1 MAGFFSSPPVCGAGG
16 RVYYPGASG
25 GVLRGGHAEASPPD
39 HEQHSLPEL
48 RVVERGSGIATQQGV
63 PLVFRRQAE
72 EGEKEK

>member
-25 GVLRGGHAEASPPD
+25 GVLRGGHAEANPPD

-48 RVVERGSGIATQQGV
+48 WVVERGSGIAGSNAAGCSPGFQETGG
-63 PLVFRRQAE
+63 R
-72 EGEKEK
+72 G